1 MSTWPP
7 ILVLTFAFLCP
18 SLSFGQETAPAP
30 EPRLQQALEKL
41 ASNDFEG
48 AIAVLES
55 LKESGE
61 ASDQALATLGA
72 LYVEIGLL
80 ADALDVLGP
89 LAAREDANPAVLF
102 NAGRAAVELGE
113 DERGEEY
120 LRRSVNAQPVSPAAR
135 LLGIR
140 LGARGQLVASY
151 QLLRPWALANPGD
164 VEVRLAAA
172 VTALRL
178 ERVPEAGELLEGL
191 PDENPRVRLLRADHA
206 LQSREP
212 ASALELLEPLA
223 DSHPPEMTVDVSVL
237 LATAYLEL
245 GRSADAVSLLRERG
259 GQHPKLALTLA
270 QALYQGG
277 DVEGALG
284 ALTPFAE
291 PLVSAESPEQVPPAM
306 RQLGASVVLEQG
318 RLLLA
323 AERLPDAVKALE
335 RASELR
341 PWSDETWQELARA
354 HAMAGDTEKA
364 EQATARLREIA
375 AARER
380 SKVPGMA
387 GQKRLADPTG
397 RRLAEALEWLERGE
411 SEQALATVR
420 QEIALAGD
428 DIRPRLLEVRILL
441 LLERRQEAL
450 ASIGS
455 TLEQF
460 PDHPDALHFRA
471 VALMSQGNAEAAEK
485 DLRRALELAAGHV
498 PALNDL
504 ALVLAGRGER
514 AEARRLLEKVLE
526 LAPGDP
532 LATRRLAA
540 LDAEVSP

>member
-1 MSTWPP
+1 MRSLTT
-7 ILVLTFAFLCP
+7 VLLTLLLLSP
-18 SLSFGQETAPAP
+18 SLAAGQEPAPAP
-30 EPRLQQALEKL
+30 DAQLQTALEKL
-41 ASNDFEG
+41 ATGDFEG
-48 AIAVLES
+48 AIAILEPMR
-55 LKESGE
+55 ESGE
-61 ASDQALATLGA
+61 APDQVLATLGA

-80 ADALDVLGP
+80 QDALDVLGP
-89 LAAREDANPAVLF
+89 LAVREDANPAVLF

-120 LRRSVNAQPVSPAAR
+120 LRRSVRAQPVSPAAR

-164 VEVRLAAA
+164 VEARLAAA
-172 VTALRL
+172 VSALRL

-191 PDENPRVRLLRADHA
+191 PGDNPRVRLLRADHA
-206 LQSREP
+206 LQRREP
-212 ASALELLEPLA
+212 AAALELLEPIA
-223 DSHPPEMTVDVSVL
+223 DDHPPEMTVDVTVL

-245 GRSADAVSLLRERG
+245 GRSADAVARLRERG
-259 GQHPKLALTLA
+259 GDHPKLALTLA

-277 DVEGALG
+277 DVESALR

-291 PLVSAESPEQVPPAM
+291 PLISAESAKQVPPAM
-306 RQLGASVVLEQG
+306 QQLAASVVLEQG

-323 AERLPDAVKALE
+323 AERLPEAVTALE
-335 RASELR
+335 RAAELG

-354 HAMAGDTEKA
+354 HALAGDTDKA
-364 EQATARLREIA
+364 REATARLQEIA

-380 SKVPGMA
+380 SEVPGMA
-387 GQKRLADPTG
+387 GRKRLADPTG

-411 SEQALATVR
+411 ADQALATVR

-428 DIRPRLLEVRILL
+428 DVRPRLLEVRILL
-441 LLERRQEAL
+441 QLERREEAL
-450 ASIGS
+450 ASVEAA
-455 TLEQF
+455 LELF

-471 VALMSQGNAEAAEK
+471 VVLLSRGNAEAAEA

-498 PALNDL
+498 PAMNDL
-504 ALVLAGRGER
+504 ALVLAGKGER
-514 AEARRLLEKVLE
+514 EEARRLLEKVLE

-532 LATRRLAA
+532 LATQRLAA
-540 LDAEVSP
+540 LEADGK